1 MIQEAY
7 VSYEN
12 AQLLKKKGFDERTL
26 YHYTNCDVLQHNI
39 VYNQY
44 KNSEILNAYS
54 APTHQMAM
62 AWLREVHKLHIA
74 ILWDCG
80 ACIGKN
86 SFCYHIYRI
95 DNYEDR
101 GYNKIGFDSNEE
113 AVEAA
118 LKYSL
123 ENLL

>member
-7 VSYEN
+7 VSYEI
-12 AQLLKKKGFDERTL
+12 AQLLKKKGFNERTL

-54 APTHQMAM
+54 APTHQMAC

-95 DNYEDR
+95 DNYEDK

-118 LKYSL
+118 LKYVL

>member
-54 APTHQMAM
+54 APTH
-62 AWLREVHKLHIA
+62 
-74 ILWDCG
+74 
-80 ACIGKN
+80 
-86 SFCYHIYRI
+86 
-95 DNYEDR
+95 
-101 GYNKIGFDSNEE
+101 
-113 AVEAA
+113 
-118 LKYSL
+118 
-123 ENLL
+123 